1 MKLEFFEL
9 CVEITRRCNM
19 NCAHCLRGDAENLDM
34 PFEKL
39 KSLLDV
45 TDYIDS
51 LVFTGGE
58 PALNVSFMRKTLEYV
73 KEKEIPVTGL
83 FIATNGKEV
92 TEEFLLTWIQWFA
105 YCLECGEERDL
116 INIALSKDD
125 FHERIPDRNRYL
137 IEALP
142 GYTDI
147 KQTDF
152 RKTAI
157 IRSGRAAKNSAAL
170 KKLGF
175 SFRDRTPAT
184 VCNVARFGDAFR
196 LGDTVYL
203 SAKGDICVDC
213 DLAYKDQEKHAVGN
227 VDDLPSFFAAIEKA
241 DKDGELRSA

>member
-1 MKLEFFEL
+1 MRLEFYEL

-39 KSLLDV
+39 KSVLDV
-45 TDYIDS
+45 TDSIDS
-51 LVFTGGE
+51 LIFTGGE
-58 PALNVSFMRKTLEYV
+58 PTLNVPFMKKTLEYV
-73 KEKEIPVTGL
+73 KEKEIPVNGL

-92 TEEFLLTWIQWFA
+92 TEEFLLTWIQWFV
-105 YCLECGEERDL
+105 YCLECGAERDL
-116 INIALSKDD
+116 VNIALSKDD

-152 RKTAI
+152 RKDAI
-157 IRSGRAAKNSAAL
+157 IRSGRAAENSAAL

-175 SFRDRTPAT
+175 SFRDRTPSN
-184 VCNVARFGDAFR
+184 VCNVTRYGGAFR
-196 LGDTVYL
+196 LEDIVYL

-213 DLAYKDQEKHAVGN
+213 DLSYKDQGRHAVGN
-227 VDDLPSFFAAIEKA
+227 VDDLPAFFAALEKA
-241 DKDGELRSA
+241 EEWGEIRSA